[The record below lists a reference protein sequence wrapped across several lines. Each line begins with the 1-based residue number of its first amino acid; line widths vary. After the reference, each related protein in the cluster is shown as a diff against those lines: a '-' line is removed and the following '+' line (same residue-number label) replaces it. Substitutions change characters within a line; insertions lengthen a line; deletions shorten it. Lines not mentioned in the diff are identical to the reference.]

1 MATQQALI
9 ELPTSVLLD
18 KFGAGSHKP
27 GSGSAAALMG
37 LLSAKLVVT
46 VASLSVQRLGYRKD
60 HAKIQFAIDSIEQQ
74 LEPRLKNLFEHDA
87 VVFDKVIKSRMARDN
102 ITDEKEKRRLAH
114 MALENLKEATDI
126 PFDICGICFQLI
138 DYGIAMFD
146 MGFKAARGDTGAAIS
161 AAVAGAMACIFVINL
176 NLQSFRGSEW
186 AKERRK
192 RCDELHKVL
201 ETKQLAAFERVM
213 TLREEDVAS
222 ISLPFSEQ
230 P

>member
-9 ELPTSVLLD
+9 ELPTAVLLD
-18 KFGAGSHKP
+18 KFGAGGHKP

-46 VASLSVQRLGYRKD
+46 VASLSLQRLAYRKD
-60 HAKIQFAIDSIEQQ
+60 HAKIQFVMDSVEQQ
-74 LEPRLKNLFEHDA
+74 LEPRLKELFEHDA
-87 VVFDKVIKSRMARDN
+87 VVFDQVIKSRMARDN
-102 ITDEKEKRRLAH
+102 DIDEKEKRRLAH
-114 MALENLKEATDI
+114 MALEKLKEATDI
-126 PFDICGICFQLI
+126 PFDICGICFRLI
-138 DYGIAMFD
+138 DHGIAMFD

-161 AAVAGAMACIFVINL
+161 AAVAGAMASIFVINL
-176 NLQSFRGSEW
+176 NLRSFRGSEW

-192 RCDELHKVL
+192 RCDELHEVL
-201 ETKQLAAFERVM
+201 ESKQLAAFKRVM

-222 ISLPFSEQ
+222 ISLPLSEQ